1 MKRVFYIVLGALLGL
16 SYNMHGQDIHFT
28 QFYNAPLTLNP
39 GETTNHDADWRVAGI
54 YRNQW
59 RSFGAAFNTIA
70 ASFDYQ
76 FLLKK
81 GKLAA
86 GIVMYSDRTNGTD
99 GINST
104 KIMLSGAYQLPVKKS
119 RFNFGIQAG
128 LVNKSLSSNTFP
140 DQFNNDTG
148 YFDGDLTTADAASG
162 INTMYFDMNLGVVYT
177 LTAKKFRP
185 EIGFSVYH
193 INFPKENFF
202 GRNNTLKP
210 RPVFSFSG
218 HWQFSTHWSLIPRV
232 LYMYHSGASD
242 FVGGLQL
249 DYHFGANAMRIK
261 SIYAGPLLR
270 EGFEAAPN
278 AVMIAG
284 GIHFKKFELGGAFDL
299 TSSSLNKPTNYR
311 GAFEMSLIYKGFKNP
326 LDIIQIPCER
336 L

>member
-1 MKRVFYIVLGALLGL
+1 MKRVVCLLLICLALFGFKL
-16 SYNMHGQDIHFT
+16 SGQDIHFT

-86 GIVMYSDRTNGTD
+86 GIVMYSDRTNGTA

-104 KIMLSGAYQLPVKKS
+104 KIMLSGAYQLPIKKS
-119 RFNFGIQAG
+119 RLNFGVQAG
-128 LVNKSLSSNTFP
+128 FVNKSLSSNTFP

-148 YFDGDLTTADAASG
+148 YFDGDLTTADGGTG
-162 INTMYFDMNLGVVYT
+162 IKTMYPDINVGVVYT
-177 LTAKKFRP
+177 LTGKKFKP
-185 EIGFSVYH
+185 EIGFAVHH
-193 INFPKENFF
+193 INFPKENFY
-202 GRNNTLKP
+202 GKDKHLKP

-218 HWQFSTHWSLIPRV
+218 YWQFSTRWSLIPRV

-242 FVGGLQL
+242 FIGGLQL
-249 DYHFGANAMRIK
+249 GYHFGENSMRIK
-261 SIYAGPLLR
+261 SIYAGPMLR

-284 GIHFKKFELGGAFDL
+284 GINFKKFELGGAFDL

-311 GAFEMSLIYKGFKNP
+311 GAFEVSLIYKGFKNP

>member
-1 MKRVFYIVLGALLGL
+1 MKRVYTVCLLIVFCFSMPLAA
-16 SYNMHGQDIHFT
+16 QDIHFT
-28 QFYNAPLTLNP
+28 QFYHAPLTLNP
-39 GETTNHDADWRVAGI
+39 AETSNHDADWRVAGI

-59 RSFGAAFNTIA
+59 RSFGAAFNTLA

-76 FLLKK
+76 FYLKK

-86 GIVMYSDRTNGTD
+86 GIVLYNDRTRGNS

-104 KIMLSGAYQLPVKKS
+104 KIMLSAAYQLPVKKH
-119 RFNFGIQAG
+119 RFNLGLQAG
-128 LVNKSLSSNTFP
+128 VVDKRVATNTFP
-140 DQFNNDTG
+140 DQFNNDIG
-148 YFDGDLTTADAASG
+148 YFDGQLTTADG
-162 INTMYFDMNLGVVYT
+162 GNNVNTMYFDMNLGAVWT
-177 LTAKKFRP
+177 ITGTKFRP
-185 EIGFSVYH
+185 EVGIAVFH
-193 INFPKENFF
+193 LNFPKENFY
-202 GRNNTLKP
+202 GDNNRLKP

-218 HWQFSTHWSLIPRV
+218 YWQLSSRWSLIPRV

-249 DYHFGANAMRIK
+249 GYHFKDNPARFQ
-261 SIYAGPLLR
+261 SIYAGPMLR

-284 GIHFKKFELGGAFDL
+284 GINFKKFELGGAFDL